1 MRKKIVAGNWKMNLE
16 LEDAINLFNHL
27 NNKSN
32 SQKDVEIIIAPP
44 SLYLGLFADNSLE
57 ISLSSQNV
65 SHHPNGAFTGE
76 LSSSMLSSLDI
87 KYSIIGHSERRTYQK
102 ESDELIFQKAKSLI
116 SNELQP
122 IFCCGELLND
132 RNNGNAF
139 DVVSS
144 QLSLILK
151 NFSEQEFSNIV
162 IAYEPVWA
170 IGTGLTASASD
181 AQQMHQH
188 IRNLITESFNAELA
202 NNISIIYG
210 GSCKPQNAKELFSQE
225 DIDGGLI
232 GGAALQ
238 YESFMSIVKAF

>member
-16 LEDAINLFNHL
+16 LEDATNLFNHL

-32 SQKDVEIIIAPP
+32 SYKDVEIIIAPP
-44 SLYLGLFADNSLE
+44 SLYLGLFAHNSLE

-76 LSSSMLSSLDI
+76 LSASMLSSLDV

-122 IFCCGELLND
+122 IFCCGELLED
-132 RNNGNAF
+132 RNDGNAF
-139 DVVSS
+139 DVISS

-151 NFSEQEFSNIV
+151 GFSEKEFSSIV

-170 IGTGLTASASD
+170 IGTGKIPKLD
-181 AQQMHQH
+181 D
-188 IRNLITESFNAELA
+188 LK
-202 NNISIIYG
+202 NNIMYIKKKFQKKSIKVLYG
-210 GSCKPQNAKELFSQE
+210 GSVNGKNINDLKKISL
-225 DIDGGLI
+225 IDGFLI
-232 GGAALQ
+232 GG
-238 YESFMSIVKAF
+238 ESRDPNKFIDIIKKTYN